1 MTSNLQI
8 FNSSDFGQIRTVMV
22 GGEPWFVGK
31 DVAAA
36 LEYSNTRDAI
46 RVHVDEE
53 DKNTVA
59 IHDGIKGNPNQV
71 IINESGLYSLIL
83 SSKLPSAKKFKRWV
97 TSEVLPTLR
106 KTGSYQ
112 MPGTGSKT
120 TSIGDVINLIRIT
133 RETMKDQGSDPKD
146 IAQTVKGLCDQ
157 FNIQLP
163 DCFVKPEET
172 KLSDV
177 LDMVDYIYQSGHT
190 RKPTYNDYIIH
201 LTVSRLEDKGGVSNV
216 SIK

>member
-8 FNSSDFGQIRTVMV
+8 FNSSDFGQIRTIMIE
-22 GGEPWFVGK
+22 GEPWFVGK

-36 LEYSNTRDAI
+36 LEYTNPQKALRD
-46 RVHVDEE
+46 HVDDE
-53 DKNTVA
+53 DKLTERIVLSGQ
-59 IHDGIKGNPNQV
+59 HREV
-71 IINESGLYSLIL
+71 IVINESGLYSLIL

-97 TSEVLPTLR
+97 TSEVLPNLR

-112 MPGTGSKT
+112 MPGTGPKT

-201 LTVSRLEDKGGVSNV
+201 LTVSRLEDKG
-216 SIK
+216 

>member
-8 FNSSDFGQIRTVMV
+8 FNSSDFGQIRTKLID
-22 GGEPWFVGK
+22 GEPWFCLRDICK
-31 DVAAA
+31 A
-36 LEYSNTRDAI
+36 LEIVN
-46 RVHVDEE
+46 VVNV
-53 DKNTVA
+53 KNRLTL
-59 IHDGIKGNPNQV
+59 KGVRIMYTLTPGGKQELTF
-71 IINESGLYSLIL
+71 INEANLYKTIFQSR
-83 SSKLPSAKKFKRWV
+83 KESAERFTDWV

-112 MPGTGSKT
+112 MTGTGPKT

-201 LTVSRLEDKGGVSNV
+201 LTVSRLEDKG
-216 SIK
+216 

>member
-8 FNSSDFGQIRTVMV
+8 FNNPDFGQIRTVV
-22 GGEPWFVGK
+22 IEGEPWFCLS
-31 DVAAA
+31 DVCKA
-36 LEYSNTRDAI
+36 LELTTPS
-46 RVHVDEE
+46 RVKERLN
-53 DKNTVA
+53 K
-59 IHDGIKGNPNQV
+59 KGVTTTHTLTAGGNQRLLF
-71 IINESGLYSLIL
+71 INEANLYKTIFQSR
-83 SSKLPSAKKFKRWV
+83 KESAERFTDWV

-112 MPGTGSKT
+112 MPGMGPKT

-201 LTVSRLEDKGGVSNV
+201 LTVSRLEDKGGGE
-216 SIK
+216 K